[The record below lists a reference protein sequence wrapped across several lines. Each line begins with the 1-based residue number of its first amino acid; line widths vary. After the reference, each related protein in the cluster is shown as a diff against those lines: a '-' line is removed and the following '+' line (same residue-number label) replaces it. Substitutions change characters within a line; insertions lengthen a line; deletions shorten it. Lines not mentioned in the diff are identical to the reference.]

1 MSIIFLIK
9 YNNVMSGNNNLEVI
23 NMSYVSPA
31 IQEKFDTLSPE
42 LKSYILERDV
52 TLYTMQDLINE
63 LELIV
68 SEAEE
73 EEG

>member
-1 MSIIFLIK
+1 
-9 YNNVMSGNNNLEVI
+9 
-23 NMSYVSPA
+23 MSYVSPA

>member
-1 MSIIFLIK
+1 
-9 YNNVMSGNNNLEVI
+9 MSGNNNLEVI